1 MRLLIDTNILISAA
15 LFPDSVP
22 ARAFTKAVT
31 PPHEAVVCE
40 YSLDEMRR
48 VFNRK
53 FPHRLDGFERFV
65 SSLTLAVKIVST
77 PDQKVRVAGESAIRD
92 VNDRPIFRAA
102 VNAHV
107 DAIITGDKDF
117 LESGIPRPQSLTAS
131 EFFHSNSNF
140 RKSLKKSFLFQENR
154 L

>member
-22 ARAFTKAVT
+22 AKAFTKAVS
-31 PPHEAVVCE
+31 PPHYTVVCD

-53 FPHRLDGFERFV
+53 FPHRLGDFERFV
-65 SSLTLAVKIVST
+65 SSLTLAVVIVLT
-77 PDQKVRVAGESAIRD
+77 PDREESVEGENAIRD
-92 VNDRPIFRAA
+92 VSDRPIFRAA
-102 VNAHV
+102 VNAKV

-117 LESGIPRPQSLTAS
+117 LESGITKPKCLTAA
-131 EFFHSNSNF
+131 EF
-140 RKSLKKSFLFQENR
+140 LKA
-154 L
+154 

>member
-22 ARAFTKAVT
+22 ARAFIKAVT
-31 PPHEAVVCE
+31 PPYEAVVCD

-53 FPHRLDGFERFV
+53 FPHRLNDFERFV
-65 SSLTLAVKIVST
+65 SGLTLAVEMVFT
-77 PDQKVRVAGESAIRD
+77 PAREECVEGENAIRD

-107 DAIITGDKDF
+107 DAILTGDKDF
-117 LESGIPRPQSLTAS
+117 LESGITRPKILTAA
-131 EFFHSNSNF
+131 EFL
-140 RKSLKKSFLFQENR
+140 RA
-154 L
+154 

>member
-1 MRLLIDTNILISAA
+1 MRLLIDTNILVSAA

-22 ARAFTKAVT
+22 AKAFSKAVT
-31 PPHEAVVCE
+31 PPHEAVVCD

-53 FPHRLDGFERFV
+53 FPHRLDDFERFV
-65 SSLTLAVKIVST
+65 SSLSLAVEIVRAL
-77 PDQKVRVAGESAIRD
+77 DQEERVAEENAIRD

-117 LESGIPRPQSLTAS
+117 LESGISKPQSLTAA
-131 EFFHSNSNF
+131 EFL
-140 RKSLKKSFLFQENR
+140 RR
-154 L
+154 

>member
-22 ARAFTKAVT
+22 ARAYAKAVT
-31 PPHEAVVCE
+31 PQYETVVCD

-53 FPHRLDGFERFV
+53 FPHRLGDFELFA
-65 SSLTLAVKIVST
+65 SYLTLAVEIIST
-77 PDQKVRVAGESAIRD
+77 PTWEERVEEENAIRD

-102 VNAHV
+102 VGANA

-117 LESGIPRPQSLTAS
+117 LESGIARPKSMTAAA
-131 EFFHSNSNF
+131 
-140 RKSLKKSFLFQENR
+140 FLR
-154 L
+154 M

>member
-22 ARAFTKAVT
+22 AKAYTKAVS
-31 PPHEAVVCE
+31 PPHGTVVCD

-53 FPHRLDGFERFV
+53 FPHRLGDFERFV
-65 SSLTLAVKIVST
+65 SGLMLAVEIVPT
-77 PDQKVRVAGESAIRD
+77 PDQEEKAEGENAIRD

-102 VNAHV
+102 VNAKV
-107 DAIITGDKDF
+107 NAIITGDKDF
-117 LESGIPRPQSLTAS
+117 LESGITKPKSLTAT
-131 EFFHSNSNF
+131 EF
-140 RKSLKKSFLFQENR
+140 LGA
-154 L
+154 

>member
-1 MRLLIDTNILISAA
+1 MRLLIDTNILVSAA

-22 ARAFTKAVT
+22 AKAFSKAVT
-31 PPHEAVVCE
+31 PPHEAVVCD

-53 FPHRLDGFERFV
+53 FPHRLADFERFV
-65 SSLTLAVKIVST
+65 SSLTLAVEIVRT
-77 PDQKVRVAGESAIRD
+77 PDQEESVAEENAIRD

-102 VNAHV
+102 VNAHI

-117 LESGIPRPQSLTAS
+117 LESGLNKPKSLTAA
-131 EFFHSNSNF
+131 EFLGISYS
-140 RKSLKKSFLFQENR
+140 
-154 L
+154 

>member
-15 LFPDSVP
+15 LFPDSIP
-22 ARAFTKAVT
+22 AKAFSKAVT
-31 PPHEAVVCE
+31 PPHDAVVCD

-53 FPHRLDGFERFV
+53 FPQRLGDFESFV
-65 SSLTLAVKIVST
+65 SRLILAVEVVGT
-77 PDQKVRVAGESAIRD
+77 PDQKDSVEGESAIRD

-102 VNAHV
+102 VNAKV

-117 LESGIPRPQSLTAS
+117 LESDITKPKSLTAA
-131 EFFHSNSNF
+131 EFI
-140 RKSLKKSFLFQENR
+140 RA
-154 L
+154 

>member
-22 ARAFTKAVT
+22 AKAYAKAVNL
-31 PPHEAVVCE
+31 PYGAVVCD

-53 FPHRLDGFERFV
+53 FSHRLSDYERFV
-65 SSLTLAVKIVST
+65 SSMTLAVEIVST
-77 PDQKVRVAGESAIRD
+77 PDQEESVEGESAIRD

-102 VNAHV
+102 VNAKV
-107 DAIITGDKDF
+107 DALITGDKGF
-117 LESGIPRPQSLTAS
+117 LESGIIKPKILTPA
-131 EFFHSNSNF
+131 EFL
-140 RKSLKKSFLFQENR
+140 RA
-154 L
+154 

>member
-15 LFPDSVP
+15 LFPDSAP
-22 ARAFTKAVT
+22 AKAYAKAVN
-31 PPHEAVVCE
+31 PPHGAVVCD

-53 FPHRLDGFERFV
+53 FPHRLGDYERFV
-65 SSLTLAVKIVST
+65 SSMTLAVEIVST
-77 PDQKVRVAGESAIRD
+77 PDREESVEGENAIRD

-102 VNAHV
+102 SNAKV

-117 LESGIPRPQSLTAS
+117 LESGITKPKSLTAT
-131 EFFHSNSNF
+131 EF
-140 RKSLKKSFLFQENR
+140 LKV
-154 L
+154 

>member
-1 MRLLIDTNILISAA
+1 MRLLIDTNILVSAA

-22 ARAFTKAVT
+22 AKAFAKAVI
-31 PPHEAVVCE
+31 PPHEAVVCD

-53 FPHRLDGFERFV
+53 FPHRLGDFERFV
-65 SSLTLAVKIVST
+65 SSLTLAVEIVRT
-77 PDQKVRVAGESAIRD
+77 PDQEESVAEESAIRD

-102 VNAHV
+102 VNAYI

-117 LESGIPRPQSLTAS
+117 LEPGISTPKSLTAAK
-131 EFFHSNSNF
+131 F
-140 RKSLKKSFLFQENR
+140 LKG
-154 L
+154 

>member
-22 ARAFTKAVT
+22 AKAYAKAVN
-31 PPHEAVVCE
+31 PPHEVVVCD

-53 FPHRLDGFERFV
+53 FPHRLGDYERFV
-65 SSLTLAVKIVST
+65 SNMTLALEIIST
-77 PDQKVRVAGESAIRD
+77 PDREESVEGENAIRD

-102 VNAHV
+102 VNAKV

-117 LESGIPRPQSLTAS
+117 LESGSTKPKSLTAA
-131 EFFHSNSNF
+131 EFLST
-140 RKSLKKSFLFQENR
+140 
-154 L
+154 

>member
-22 ARAFTKAVT
+22 AKAFTKAVT
-31 PPHEAVVCE
+31 PPHETVVCD

-53 FPHRLDGFERFV
+53 FPHRLGDFERFV
-65 SSLTLAVKIVST
+65 SGMTLAVEMVST
-77 PDQKVRVAGESAIRD
+77 PAQEESVEGENAIRD

-102 VNAHV
+102 VKAKV

-117 LESGIPRPQSLTAS
+117 LESGIIKP
-131 EFFHSNSNF
+131 
-140 RKSLKKSFLFQENR
+140 KSLAAAEFLR
-154 L
+154 A

>member
-1 MRLLIDTNILISAA
+1 MRLLLDTNILISAA

-22 ARAFTKAVT
+22 AKAYAKAVNPLHGT
-31 PPHEAVVCE
+31 VVCD

-53 FPHRLDGFERFV
+53 FPHRLSDYERFV
-65 SSLTLAVKIVST
+65 SSMTLAVEIVST
-77 PDQKVRVAGESAIRD
+77 PDREESVEGENAIRD

-102 VNAHV
+102 VNAKV

-117 LESGIPRPQSLTAS
+117 LESGITKPKSLTAA
-131 EFFHSNSNF
+131 EFLNV
-140 RKSLKKSFLFQENR
+140 
-154 L
+154 